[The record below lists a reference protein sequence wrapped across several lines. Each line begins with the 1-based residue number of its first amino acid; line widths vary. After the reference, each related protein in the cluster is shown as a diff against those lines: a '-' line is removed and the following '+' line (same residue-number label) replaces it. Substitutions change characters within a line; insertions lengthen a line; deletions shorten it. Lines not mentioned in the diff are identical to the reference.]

1 MEPFLL
7 EWRVAVA
14 DFRLYTAQWRFGRAL
29 DELVRKY
36 RPDQPRAP
44 KGTPEGGQ
52 WVSGNGTQE
61 RSRMRTALAGRLIMQ
76 RVGLGDVGL
85 VRHCT
90 YEDYFGWQY
99 TIEINAAKL
108 CRPTYPTKPY

>member
-1 MEPFLL
+1 MELASL
-7 EWRVAVA
+7 EWRLAVA
-14 DFRLYTAQWRFGRAL
+14 DLRLYLAQRRFGRAL
-29 DELVRKY
+29 DDLVRKY
-36 RPDQPRAP
+36 REDQPRVP

-52 WVSGNGTQE
+52 WVGGNRTQE

-90 YEDYFGWQY
+90 YEDYFCWQY